1 MHDLHLRPKLAMTVT
16 VTVTGGIMT
25 KKRANGEGSVF
36 KRKDGRVVGVYE
48 DANGKTRYIY
58 SKTMSKTEMKAALR
72 KKLQERDEGIAHDSE
87 GLTVEKYMDRWLES
101 IKDRVR
107 PGTFKPYEVIVRL
120 HIKPTLGTTKL
131 EKLTAM
137 QLENLY
143 HQKLD
148 AGLSARRV
156 RYIHVTIRKALKDA
170 VRLQLLSRNVADAAI
185 PPRQTKTEIE
195 PLTQDQMR
203 SLLDAARG
211 DRLEA
216 LYVLACTTGM
226 RQGELLGLQWK
237 DIDLDAG
244 TLKVSRSVYEGIVSP
259 PKTNAGKR
267 TIRLSKLAV
276 SALRSHRIGAAT
288 QSARISEWVFPNAS
302 GTPLGHQ
309 NLHNRSWKPM
319 LKHAGLPHCV
329 RFHDLR
335 HSCISLLLAR
345 GIPIKVVSEMAGHA
359 DVSIT
364 LSVYGH
370 VLPDMQSAAADGID
384 EALG

>member
-1 MHDLHLRPKLAMTVT
+1 
-16 VTVTGGIMT
+16 MT
-25 KKRANGEGSVF
+25 KRRIKGEGSVYR
-36 KRKDGRVVGVYE
+36 RKDGRCMGEYV
-48 DANGKTRYIY
+48 DANEKKRYVSGKT
-58 SKTMSKTEMKAALR
+58 KAEVRQKLR
-72 KKLQERDEGIAHDSE
+72 KLLEDRDKGIAYDSE
-87 GLTVEKYMDRWLES
+87 NLTVEKYMDRWLES
-101 IKDRVR
+101 IKDKVR
-107 PGTFKPYEVIVRL
+107 PGTYKPYEAIVRL
-120 HIKPTLGTTKL
+120 HVKPTLGRTKL
-131 EKLTAM
+131 DKLNAM
-137 QLENLY
+137 QLERLY
-143 HQKLD
+143 GQKLD

-185 PPRQTKTEIE
+185 PPRQVKSEIE
-195 PLTQDQMR
+195 PLTQEQLR
-203 SLLDAARG
+203 ALLDAAR
-211 DRLEA
+211 DDKLHT
-216 LYVLACTTGM
+216 LYVLAITTGM
-226 RQGELLGLQWK
+226 RQGELLGLMWK
-237 DIDLDAG
+237 DIDLEAG

-259 PKTNAGKR
+259 PKTNAGRR

-276 SALRSHRIGAAT
+276 AALRTHRVDVAN
-288 QSARISEWVFPNAS
+288 QSERISEWVFPNANGS
-302 GTPLGHQ
+302 PIGHQ
-309 NLHNRSWKPM
+309 NLHNRSWKPL
-319 LKHAGLPHCV
+319 LKRAGLPHSV